1 MFVPRLRPS
10 TSLTQPFPTK
20 LTPDATYV
28 VTGGGG
34 ALGRIVG
41 TYLAERGARH
51 IALLSRSEIP
61 PRDQWPLLPDDHRHY
76 ATINTIRKIE
86 HLGARVTTAS
96 VDITDI
102 DAGQRT
108 G

>member
-1 MFVPRLRPS
+1 MV
-10 TSLTQPFPTK
+10 
-20 LTPDATYV
+20 A
-28 VTGGGG
+28 G
-34 ALGRIVG
+34 ALGRIVA

-76 ATINTIRKIE
+76 ATIDTIRKIE

-96 VDITDI
+96 VDITDT
-102 DAGQRT
+102 GQVKAWLSDHLHEWGPTDTRNHPRRRHCR
-108 G
+108 